1 MDLILLI
8 GGGVLLFL
16 VIAFFIAFSKWYKK
30 VPQGKALIRTGR
42 GGVKV
47 SFDKGMM
54 VYPVLHKM
62 EIMDISIKS
71 FTISRT
77 GKEGLICKDNM
88 RADIRV
94 NFFIRVNN
102 TPDAVK
108 KVANAIGVQRASD
121 ESLLIELFEA
131 RFSEALKTVG
141 KSFDFVELYDQRER
155 FKQEMLE
162 ISNKDLGGYSLENAA
177 IDYLEQTS
185 VDALNPDNILD
196 AEGIEKIVGI
206 TSAKMEATKKR
217 ENEKKAEIGRL
228 DTEMREKEL
237 AYEKD
242 IAIKEAAQKT
252 EISTTEDREEHER
265 IKVREEMAR
274 KNMEEEKKTGQA
286 EKLED
291 EKNARELMK
300 AEKLREKEEVKEVED
315 VKKQQELS
323 ENKRLEEV
331 EKAQIEK
338 EKILER
344 ERKEIQELIRQR
356 VEVERETVQE
366 EEKIKDTRA
375 HADVD
380 RKNQVAMKERENEAE
395 VALVEQIKAAEA
407 AQKAAE
413 LKSQQLE
420 IEAQTR
426 LKVTKQDAES
436 KKLMADAQ
444 AEESASLGLAEARVM
459 EAKAQA
465 LEDQGTAEANIIEK
479 KSLAEA
485 KGIEAQKAAE
495 NAAYEEKGKIEAR
508 LLEEQGIAESK
519 VMEIK
524 AESEKKQQL
533 AMAEA
538 EKAKGLVEA
547 EVEEAK
553 AEARK
558 KAGVA
563 EAQIEEAKAEAA
575 KKAGIVE
582 AEIAEAKAEATKK
595 AGFAEAEVLRAKAES
610 EKARGLVEAEI
621 AEAKAEAL
629 RKQGLAEAEAME
641 AKALIDAKQTAA
653 KAEALKKMEGIGKEF
668 EEFRLKLEKDTKVE
682 LAGIEIQKAVAE
694 AQAAAL
700 AEAFKNSKIDIVGGE
715 TMFYENIMN
724 VIRRGKTLD
733 TFVNGSQTLSELK
746 GALLNGEGASFIGKL
761 RDFVSEFKI
770 SAQDVKDLSIS
781 ALILKMSGLTENVN
795 TQKMLTT
802 LLDMAKKVG
811 LADEKASKLL

>member
-1 MDLILLI
+1 MDVLLI
-8 GGGVLLFL
+8 VGIAIGGL
-16 VIAFFIAFSKWYKK
+16 VFIAIGGLAFYARFNKK
-30 VPQGKALIRTGR
+30 VSQGKALVRTG
-42 GGVKV
+42 GKGLKV
-47 SFDKGMM
+47 SFNRML
-54 VYPVLHKM
+54 VVPVFHKL
-62 EIMDISIKS
+62 EIMDISLKS

-77 GKEGLICKDNM
+77 GEDGLICKDNL
-88 RADIRV
+88 RADIKV
-94 NFFIRVNN
+94 VFFIRVNHSEE
-102 TPDAVK
+102 DVRH
-108 KVANAIGVQRASD
+108 VAQSIGCARASD
-121 ESLLIELFEA
+121 VDLLQNLFEPK
-131 RFSEALKTVG
+131 FSEALKTVG
-141 KSFDFVELYDQRER
+141 KRFNFVDLYDQRNE
-155 FKQEMLE
+155 FKSDMIEMIGTEL
-162 ISNKDLGGYSLENAA
+162 NGYILDNAS

-185 VDALNPDNILD
+185 VEHLNPDNILD
-196 AEGIEKIVGI
+196 SEGIEKITTI
-206 TSAKMEATKKR
+206 TAEKKKATQKK
-217 ENEKKAEIGRL
+217 ENELRAELGQQEADI
-228 DTEMREKEL
+228 REKEL
-237 AYEKD
+237 FYAEQ
-242 IAIKEAAQKT
+242 IAIKEAEQKT
-252 EISTTEDREEHER
+252 KISTKQDREEHER
-265 IKVREEMAR
+265 VKVKEEMQR
-274 KNMEEEKKTGQA
+274 KNMDEEKNTELATQMK
-286 EKLED
+286 EEN
-291 EKNARELMK
+291 NARELMK
-300 AEKLREKEEVKEVED
+300 VQKLREKEEVKEVED

-356 VEVERETVQE
+356 VEVEVETVKE
-366 EEKIKDTRA
+366 EEKIKDTKA

-380 RKNQVAMKERENEAE
+380 RRNQVAMKERENEAE

-407 AQKAAE
+407 AQRAAE
-413 LKSQQLE
+413 LKAQQNELE
-420 IEAQTR
+420 AETR

-436 KKLMADAQ
+436 KKLLADAQ

-495 NAAYEEKGKIEAR
+495 NAAFEEKGKIEAR
-508 LLEEQGIAESK
+508 LLEERGIAESK
-519 VMEIK
+519 VLEIK
-524 AESEKKQQL
+524 SESEKKQQL
-533 AMAEA
+533 AIAES

-558 KAGVA
+558 KS
-563 EAQIEEAKAEAA
+563 
-575 KKAGIVE
+575 GIAE
-582 AEIAEAKAEATKK
+582 AEIEEAKAEATKK
-595 AGFAEAEVLRAKAES
+595 AGFAEAEVLRAKAEA
-610 EKARGLVEAEI
+610 EKAKGLVEAEI
-621 AEAKAEAL
+621 AEAKAEAH
-629 RKQGLAEAEAME
+629 RKQGLAEAETME

-668 EEFRLKLEKDTKVE
+668 EEFRLRLEKDTKVE
-682 LAGIEIQKAVAE
+682 LASIEIQKAVAE
-694 AQAAAL
+694 AQATAL

-770 SAQDVKDLSIS
+770 GAKDIKDLSIS

-802 LLDMAKKVG
+802 LLEMAKKVG

>member
-1 MDLILLI
+1 MDLILIVVI
-8 GGGVLLFL
+8 GIVVFFVL
-16 VIAFFIAFSKWYKK
+16 AMAMAFSKWYKK
-30 VPQGKALIRTGR
+30 VPQGKALIRTGK
-42 GGVKV
+42 GGVTV
-47 SFDKGMM
+47 SFDRGLM
-54 VYPVLHKM
+54 VYPVLHRM
-62 EIMDISIKS
+62 EVMDISIKS

-77 GKEGLICKDNM
+77 GKEGLICKDNI

-121 ESLLIELFEA
+121 ESLLVELFEA

-155 FKQEMLE
+155 FKEEMLA

-185 VDALNPDNILD
+185 VKELNPDNILD
-196 AEGIEKIVGI
+196 VQGIEKITTI
-206 TSAKMEATKKR
+206 TAEKKR
-217 ENEKKAEIGRL
+217 ATQKKEIDLRAELGQQNL
-228 DTEMREKEL
+228 DITEKEL
-237 AYEKD
+237 FYAEQK
-242 IAIKEAAQKT
+242 AIKEAEQQTK
-252 EISTTEDREEHER
+252 ISTKQDREEQER
-265 IKVREEMAR
+265 VKVREEMAR
-274 KNMEEEKKTGQA
+274 KNMDEEKSTELA
-286 EKLED
+286 TKLKD
-291 EKNARELMK
+291 ENNARELMK
-300 AEKLREKEEVKEVED
+300 QQKLREKEEVKEVED
-315 VKKQQELS
+315 VKKQQELA

-331 EKAQIEK
+331 EKAQIDK

-356 VEVERETVQE
+356 VEVEVETVKE

-413 LKSQQLE
+413 LKAQQDE
-420 IEAQTR
+420 VEAQTR
-426 LKVTKQDAES
+426 LKVTKQDAEA

-519 VMEIK
+519 VLEIK

-563 EAQIEEAKAEAA
+563 EAQIEEAKADAA

-582 AEIAEAKAEATKK
+582 AEIEEAKAEATKK

-621 AEAKAEAL
+621 AEAKAEAH

-668 EEFRLKLEKDTKVE
+668 EEFRLRLEKDTKVE

-694 AQAAAL
+694 AQAMAL

-724 VIRRGKTLD
+724 VIRRGKTID

-746 GALLNGEGASFIGKL
+746 GALLNGEGASFVGKL

-795 TQKMLTT
+795 TQKVLTT